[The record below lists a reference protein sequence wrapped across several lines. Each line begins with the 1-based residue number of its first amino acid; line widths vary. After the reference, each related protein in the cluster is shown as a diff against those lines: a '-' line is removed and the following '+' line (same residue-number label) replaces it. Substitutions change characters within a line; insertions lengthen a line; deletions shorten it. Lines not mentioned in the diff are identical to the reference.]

1 MRRGADRMK
10 RHASPEDATR
20 GDGPVRRIVI
30 VGGGHGGVS
39 AARRFI
45 RLRRPGDRLE
55 ITVISKEN
63 VEVWHGLMPQ
73 IVAALV
79 QPQQALVPLRM
90 ILPGVTIYPYEVE
103 RIDLAERRV
112 FVTPGEER
120 DQLVI
125 EYDYLLL
132 SLGSVTDLSR
142 FPGLIEHGLQT
153 KTMGDIVHLRNHLI
167 GMLERASVERNPE
180 ERRRMLTFVVVG
192 AGWSGVEIAS
202 QANDL
207 LHEGLRFYP
216 AIRPEELRVTLLS
229 NAARILPAID
239 ARLARRAE
247 HHLKRCGVELRL
259 STGLRAATANSA
271 VLTNGEVIATH
282 SIITTVGIGTNPVIA
297 RLPVELIGGRMR
309 CDEQCRVV
317 GWPAVYAVG
326 DNAAIP
332 DRTTG
337 KPYQPT
343 AIFAFSQGRHVAEN
357 ILADAR
363 GEPLAPYNSVG
374 LELALLSKSYGLVKW
389 RFLRLSGAIAAIAGR
404 IGFVA
409 YMPTWRHRFTLIQDW
424 LASALFARDITQ
436 MRFERSDAVVRMR
449 FGAGEVIIREG
460 DPASRFYI
468 ITDGEVE
475 VVHRT
480 EDGKEERL
488 AVLGAGQY
496 FGEIALLYDVTRTA
510 TVRAVVDT
518 TVVSIARQDFG
529 TLVTYLPGLRESLS
543 HSPAAAASVGH
554 DLDTHES

>member
-1 MRRGADRMK
+1 MERTK
-10 RHASPEDATR
+10 RHDTAAGAAR
-20 GDGPVRRIVI
+20 VDGAVRRIVI
-30 VGGGHGGVS
+30 VGGGHGGV
-39 AARRFI
+39 ATARRLI
-45 RLRRPGDRLE
+45 RRRRPGDRLE
-55 ITVISKEN
+55 IVLISKEN

-73 IVAALV
+73 IAGALV

-103 RIDLAERRV
+103 RIDLAARRV
-112 FVTPGEER
+112 IVTPGEER
-120 DQLVI
+120 DRLAI

-153 KTMGDIVHLRNHLI
+153 KTMGDIFHLRNHLI
-167 GMLERASVERNPE
+167 GMLERASVERDAE

-202 QANDL
+202 HANDL
-207 LHEGLRFYP
+207 LREGLRFYP
-216 AIRPEELRVTLLS
+216 AIRPEELRVVLLS
-229 NAARILPAID
+229 HAARILPAID

-247 HHLKRCGVELRL
+247 QHLKRCGVALRL

-271 VLTNGEVIATH
+271 ILTSGEIIPSH

-309 CDEQCRVV
+309 CDAYCRVV
-317 GWPAVYAVG
+317 GWPDVYAVG

-337 KPYQPT
+337 RPYQPT
-343 AIFAFSQGRHVAEN
+343 AIFAFSQGRHAAGN

-374 LELALLSKSYGLVKW
+374 IELALLSKSYGLVKW
-389 RFLRLSGAIAAIAGR
+389 RFLRMSGAVAAVAGR
-404 IGFVA
+404 IGFVT

-480 EDGKEERL
+480 VEGDEARL
-488 AVLGAGQY
+488 ALLGAGQY

-529 TLVTYLPGLRESLS
+529 TLVTYLPGLRESLA
-543 HSPAAAASVGH
+543 HGPASATASSGH
-554 DLDTHES
+554 EHDAHVS